1 MVVRVVAR
9 AAGDHWVA
17 VIVLKAGDNRVDLRQ
32 TAAAESIHIIAFLFI
47 YLSFTVIKPSYN
59 SHDDLD
65 QNSPALRLLA
75 SSQQLTG
82 QERRWNSVYQKKAE

>member
-1 MVVRVVAR
+1 
-9 AAGDHWVA
+9 
-17 VIVLKAGDNRVDLRQ
+17 
-32 TAAAESIHIIAFLFI
+32 
-47 YLSFTVIKPSYN
+47 VIKPSYN

>member
-1 MVVRVVAR
+1 MVAR

-17 VIVLKAGDNRVDLRQ
+17 VIVFKAGDNRVDLRQ
-32 TAAAESIHIIAFLFI
+32 TAAENIHIIAFLFV
-47 YLSFTVIKPSYN
+47 SFTVITPSYN

-75 SSQQLTG
+75 SSQ
-82 QERRWNSVYQKKAE
+82 

>member
-1 MVVRVVAR
+1 MVAR

-17 VIVLKAGDNRVDLRQ
+17 VIVFKAGDNRVDLRQ
-32 TAAAESIHIIAFLFI
+32 TAAENIHIVAFLFI
-47 YLSFTVIKPSYN
+47 YLSFTVITPSYN

-75 SSQQLTG
+75 SSQ
-82 QERRWNSVYQKKAE
+82 